1 MWVNTKWRPNFGLLT
16 MFFFFRQSDPGIE
29 WEMEKEVESL
39 GNIELIQGED
49 EDEEEVDIDEEDV
62 DLDEEVSSKPKV

>member
-1 MWVNTKWRPNFGLLT
+1 
-16 MFFFFRQSDPGIE
+16 
-29 WEMEKEVESL
+29 MEKEVESL

>member
-1 MWVNTKWRPNFGLLT
+1 MAAEFRFVNNLFSS
-16 MFFFFRQSDPGIE
+16 RQSDPGIE

-49 EDEEEVDIDEEDV
+49 EEEVDIDEEDV

>member
-1 MWVNTKWRPNFGLLT
+1 
-16 MFFFFRQSDPGIE
+16 
-29 WEMEKEVESL
+29 MEKDVESL
-39 GNIELIQGED
+39 GNIELIQG

>member
-1 MWVNTKWRPNFGLLT
+1 MVAKFRFVNNVFSS
-16 MFFFFRQSDPGIE
+16 RQSDPGIE

-49 EDEEEVDIDEEDV
+49 DDEEEVDIDEEDV

>member
-1 MWVNTKWRPNFGLLT
+1 